1 MNPDQK
7 VEEITMNFED
17 KTSLFN
23 DQYFCKVLSLKYAD
37 GIVEIGFKVTGDN
50 SLGPLQ
56 NPTSSKLFVNDV
68 DYSTFAHEY
77 SQQNPLSTYEGV
89 LRYQVVSNLV
99 GEVEFKF
106 GDGGYS
112 SVLLHD
118 FGGGVPKLPIF
129 DFNNINLIG
138 KPENS
143 NPKLGSQIKIVGI
156 YFSAEWCHFCTI
168 FTPKLVDFYNKIN
181 SQGHIFEIIFVSF
194 DEDQSSFEE
203 YYSKMPWLALNFEN
217 KEIKVMSAKKLK
229 ISGFP
234 HLGLLNANGY
244 MYKKDVTQDVLEA
257 ETAEQIS
264 DVFNSWIPHSD
275 DV

>member
-77 SQQNPLSTYEGV
+77 SQQNPFSTYEGV
-89 LRYQVVSNLV
+89 LRYQVGSNLL

-106 GDGGYS
+106 GNSGYS
-112 SVLLHD
+112 FGAHLHLEMMHKGQLVD
-118 FGGGVPKLPIF
+118 PYETITGQRNVTHPVSGYTFS
-129 DFNNINLIG
+129 NENLI
-138 KPENS
+138 
-143 NPKLGSQIKIVGI
+143 
-156 YFSAEWCHFCTI
+156 
-168 FTPKLVDFYNKIN
+168 
-181 SQGHIFEIIFVSF
+181 
-194 DEDQSSFEE
+194 
-203 YYSKMPWLALNFEN
+203 M
-217 KEIKVMSAKKLK
+217 
-229 ISGFP
+229 
-234 HLGLLNANGY
+234 
-244 MYKKDVTQDVLEA
+244 
-257 ETAEQIS
+257 
-264 DVFNSWIPHSD
+264 
-275 DV
+275 